1 MPLLILND
9 EECESS
15 KDNKMCNEPVRKF
28 RTNEEM
34 GTSTLFSK
42 DHSLDNIIKYVAGM
56 RWEVDY
62 FLQKININEQTET
75 LDINLPVNSQK
86 YHRINKLDIILESPI
101 NQDEITNITGN
112 GIINA
117 GFKPNMKDMFI
128 ATLTG
133 GRLGLFTITEI
144 ALGHYN
150 LHDTYKV
157 SFKLVTFIDY
167 NHILYN
173 NLIYKTI
180 GEYTYDKNHISDFS
194 APIILNSEYDKKINL
209 KNRYKELVNY
219 FFSKFINK
227 DKRVI
232 SPPTVTSGVFV
243 DNLLS
248 RFVLSLVNHDDAPVI
263 YKLNRL
269 DSTRTDDEEITSVW
283 DMILNRDITML
294 NRVDSNIGF
303 KYMPYTRFDLRS
315 GQYNYL
321 GINFGIYKLAEKE
334 LPYTPEYVDL
344 STKDKYFPEE
354 KDKILL
360 DNNIKVLE
368 HNINVDGIDTVP
380 NNENEGNLVIKDTE
394 DVKFRVVNTEHINM
408 EIKNPEA
415 IENVKD
421 VYYNPSGN
429 PHYYTYAFT
438 DNFYRNDT
446 TQCGILERNLL
457 LYLDKRSVKQEE
469 LDIML
474 EQYHMWS
481 TIEQFYY
488 IPVLIVLVKDAIR
501 RTYKSV

>member
-1 MPLLILND
+1 MPLLTLND

-15 KDNKMCNEPVRKF
+15 NKNDQLCNEPIRKF

-34 GTSTLFSK
+34 GTSTLFGK

-75 LDINLPVNSQK
+75 LDINLPVSSQK

-101 NQDEITNITGN
+101 NQDEITNITGD

-117 GFKPNMKDMFI
+117 GFKPNIKDMFI

-167 NHILYN
+167 NHQLYN
-173 NLIYKTI
+173 NLIYKTV
-180 GEYTYDKNHISDFS
+180 GEYTYDKNYIADFS
-194 APIILNSEYDKKINL
+194 APIILKSEYDKKLNL

-219 FFSKFINK
+219 FFTKFINK
-227 DKRVI
+227 EKRVI
-232 SPPTVTSGVFV
+232 SPPTINGIFV

-248 RFVLSLVNHDDAPVI
+248 RFVISLVNHDDAPII

-269 DSTRTDDEEITSVW
+269 DYTRTEDEDITSVW

-303 KYMPYTRFDLRS
+303 KYMSYNNLDLRN

-321 GINFGIYKLAEKE
+321 GLNFGISKLSEKE
-334 LPYTPEYVDL
+334 IPYTPEFVNI

-360 DNNIKVLE
+360 DPNIKVSDHSIDVEGLE
-368 HNINVDGIDTVP
+368 NIP
-380 NNENEGNLVIKDTE
+380 NNDEGKLVIKDTK
-394 DVKFRVVNTEHINM
+394 DVNIRFSSNEYVNLEV
-408 EIKNPEA
+408 KNPEA
-415 IENVKD
+415 IESVKD
-421 VYYNPSGN
+421 IYYNPSGN

-438 DNFYRNDT
+438 DNFYRNDV

-457 LYLDKRSVKQEE
+457 VYLDKRSVKQEE
-469 LDIML
+469 LEIML

-501 RTYKSV
+501 RTFKSV